1 MHTNIV
7 YETLIN
13 EKGLHKLMAS
23 FVKGT
28 LLLTVVIF
36 LSKLFGFV
44 YRMQFMRIAGEEVVG
59 IYMTSYP
66 AFIFFISL
74 VQLGLPIAITKIV
87 AELHAKGKIAE
98 TKSVLKTSLIISTI
112 SIILLLPIL
121 AFITPTIAEVLL
133 QSEGTRYPLIVAI
146 YTVPIVVY
154 AGVIRAYLLG
164 LGKTSPTAWSSLIEQ
179 AIRIAT
185 ISFALPYLLTDTST
199 INAAYAMAMTALGE
213 FAALIYLLI
222 HYQFIKPRMDKKAGL
237 YRSGPL
243 FRIALP
249 STGSKLFGTFTWF
262 LEPIVFLKALT
273 ISGMTAT
280 AATSLYGVISGVH
293 IPLLLFPAFIPAALA
308 IILIPAISNA
318 AAVHNYR
325 LLNERIII
333 SLRLCSLIG
342 CYAATFFL
350 LYGDFLAIKLF
361 HLKEETGYMKIL
373 APIFYFYYIQS
384 PLLSILQSLDQARV
398 AMMNSI
404 YGGIGKLLLMLTLA
418 AQPILQQFGAIIAI
432 GFGVLLTSF
441 LHIASVRKHPKIQV
455 GFRLFAASYSCFI
468 VTSIVQSIVPYA
480 SIYVSMGATFVL
492 LTALLLLTG
501 QIKLSDLRYV
511 KLLFSRL

>member
-13 EKGLHKLMAS
+13 EKGLHELMAS

-36 LSKLFGFV
+36 LSKLFGFL

-59 IYMTSYP
+59 IYMTAYP

-74 VQLGLPIAITKIV
+74 VQLGLPTAITKIV

-98 TKSVLKTSLIISTI
+98 TTSVLKTSLRISTI
-112 SIILLLPIL
+112 SIICLLPIL

-154 AGVIRAYLLG
+154 ASVIRAYLLG

-199 INAAYAMAMTALGE
+199 MNAAYAMAMTALGE
-213 FAALIYLLI
+213 FAALIYILI
-222 HYQFIKPRMDKKAGL
+222 HYQFIKPRMDKKAGF
-237 YRSGPL
+237 YGSGPL

-273 ISGMTAT
+273 LSGMTAT
-280 AATSLYGVISGVH
+280 AATTLYGVISGVH

-318 AAVHNYR
+318 AAVHNFR

-384 PLLSILQSLDQARV
+384 PLLSILQALDQARV

-404 YGGIGKLLLMLTLA
+404 YGGIGKLLLMITLA
-418 AQPILQQFGAIIAI
+418 AQPMLQQFGAIIAI

-455 GFRLFAASYSCFI
+455 GFRLFAASYGCFI

-492 LTALLLLTG
+492 LTALLILTG
-501 QIKLSDLRYV
+501 QVKLTDLRYV
-511 KLLFSRL
+511 KLLFSRF

>member
-44 YRMQFMRIAGEEVVG
+44 YRMQFMRIAGAEVVG
-59 IYMTSYP
+59 IYMTAYP

-74 VQLGLPIAITKIV
+74 VQLGLPTAITKIV
-87 AELHAKGKIAE
+87 AELHARGKIAE
-98 TKSVLKTSLIISTI
+98 TKSVLKTSLRISTI
-112 SIILLLPIL
+112 SIICLLPIL

-154 AGVIRAYLLG
+154 GGVIRAYLLG

-213 FAALIYLLI
+213 LAALIYILI
-222 HYQFIKPRMDKKAGL
+222 HYQFIKPRMDKKAGF

-249 STGSKLFGTFTWF
+249 SAGSKLFGTFTWF

-280 AATSLYGVISGVH
+280 AATTLYGVISGVH

-318 AAVHNYR
+318 AAVHNFR
-325 LLNERIII
+325 LLNERIIV
-333 SLRLCSLIG
+333 SLRICSLIG

-361 HLKEETGYMKIL
+361 HLEEATGYMKIL

-384 PLLSILQSLDQARV
+384 PLLSILQALDQARV

-404 YGGIGKLLLMLTLA
+404 YGGIGKLLLMLILA
-418 AQPILQQFGAIIAI
+418 AQPMLQQFGAIIAI

-455 GFRLFAASYSCFI
+455 GFRLFAASYGCFI
-468 VTSIVQSIVPYA
+468 AVSIIQSIVPYA
-480 SIYVSMGATFVL
+480 SIYVSMGATFIL

-501 QIKLSDLRYV
+501 QIKLTDLRYV

>member
-1 MHTNIV
+1 
-7 YETLIN
+7 
-13 EKGLHKLMAS
+13 MAS

-59 IYMTSYP
+59 IYMTAYP

-222 HYQFIKPRMDKKAGL
+222 HYQFIKPRMDKKAGF

-280 AATSLYGVISGVH
+280 AATTLYGVISGVH

>member
-7 YETLIN
+7 YENLIN
-13 EKGLHKLMAS
+13 EKGLQALMAS

-28 LLLTVVIF
+28 LLLSVVIF

-59 IYMTSYP
+59 IYMTAYP

-74 VQLGLPIAITKIV
+74 VQLGLPTAITKIV
-87 AELHAKGKIAE
+87 AELHAKGKIVE
-98 TKSVLKTSLIISTI
+98 TQSVLKTSLIISTV
-112 SIILLLPIL
+112 SIVCLLPL
-121 AFITPTIAEVLL
+121 LVLITPTIAEVLL

-164 LGKTSPTAWSSLIEQ
+164 PGKTSPTAWSSLIEQ
-179 AIRIAT
+179 AIRIGA
-185 ISFALPYLLTDTST
+185 IAFALPYLLTDVST

-213 FAALIYLLI
+213 FASLIYIIL
-222 HYQFIKPRMDKKAGL
+222 HYQFVKPRLDKKADFYG
-237 YRSGPL
+237 SGPL
-243 FRIALP
+243 FSIALP
-249 STGSKLFGTFTWF
+249 SAGSKLFGTFTWF

-273 ISGMTAT
+273 ISGMTAM
-280 AATSLYGVISGVH
+280 AATTLYGVISGVH
-293 IPLLLFPAFIPAALA
+293 IPLLLFPAFIPAALS

-318 AAVHNYR
+318 AAVNNIR

-350 LYGDFLAIKLF
+350 LYGDLLAIKLF

-384 PLLSILQSLDQARV
+384 PLLSILQALSQARV

-404 YGGIGKLLLMLTLA
+404 YGGVGKLLLMLILA
-418 AQPILQQFGAIIAI
+418 AQPMLQQFGAIIAI

-455 GFRLFAASYSCFI
+455 GFRLFAASYGCFI

-480 SIYVSMGATFVL
+480 SLYVSIGATFIL
-492 LTALLLLTG
+492 LTALLVLTG
-501 QIKLSDLRYV
+501 QVKLTDLRYV
-511 KLLFSRL
+511 KLLFSRS

>member
-1 MHTNIV
+1 
-7 YETLIN
+7 
-13 EKGLHKLMAS
+13 MAS

-59 IYMTSYP
+59 IYMTAYP

-74 VQLGLPIAITKIV
+74 VQLGLPIALTKVV
-87 AELHAKGKIAE
+87 AELYAKGKITD
-98 TKSVLKTSLIISTI
+98 TKSVLKTCLRISTV
-112 SIILLLPIL
+112 SILVFLPIL
-121 AFITPTIAEVLL
+121 AFITPTIAETLL

-154 AGVIRAYLLG
+154 AGIIRAYLLG
-164 LGKTSPTAWSSLIEQ
+164 LGKTTPTAWSSLIEQ
-179 AIRIAT
+179 TIRIAAV
-185 ISFALPYLLTDTST
+185 SFALPYLLTDSST
-199 INAAYAMAMTALGE
+199 TNAAFAMGMTALGE
-213 FAALIYLLI
+213 CAALIYLLI
-222 HYQFIKPRMDKKAGL
+222 HYHFVKIRTDKKVGT

-249 STGSKLFGTFTWF
+249 SAGSKLFGTFTWF

-273 ISGMTAT
+273 ISGLTAT
-280 AATSLYGVISGVH
+280 AATTLYGVISGVH

-318 AAVHNYR
+318 AAVQNVR
-325 LLNERIII
+325 LLNQRITI

-350 LYGDFLAIKLF
+350 LYGDFLAVELF
-361 HLKEETGYMKIL
+361 HLNDETNYMKIL

-384 PLLSILQSLDQARV
+384 PLLSILQALDQARV

-404 YGGIGKLLLMLTLA
+404 YGGIGKLLLMLVLA
-418 AQPILQQFGAIIAI
+418 AQPMLQQYGAIIAI

-441 LHIASVRKHPKIQV
+441 LHIASVRNNPKIEV
-455 GFRLFAASYSCFI
+455 GFRLFAASYGCFI
-468 VTSIVQSIVPYA
+468 VTCIVQSTIPYNSIITSIVT
-480 SIYVSMGATFVL
+480 TFSL
-492 LTALLLLTG
+492 LTILLLLTK
-501 QIKLSDLRYV
+501 QINLSDFRYV
-511 KLLFSRL
+511 RLLFSRL